1 MKIKV
6 LRQVMI
12 SGESVKAGSLTEV
25 SYQNGLALI
34 AMGKAVE
41 APAEPP
47 KTEACP
53 AVKPSTRKTRTKQ

>member
-12 SGESVKAGSLTEV
+12 SGESVKAGSLVEV

-34 AMGKAVE
+34 AMGKTAL
-41 APAEPP
+41 P
-47 KTEACP
+47 
-53 AVKPSTRKTRTKQ
+53 